1 MEPAPSDSASHLQF
15 SNPNIAAG
23 LPRAQ
28 RQELQ
33 HLFEQALIWLEH
45 SPPNYQQALAG
56 LALCMK
62 ADPLAAVYTFQ
73 FLQTIDDAVVAGDL
87 RFNWFQ
93 RRNNRKQVK
102 EIERQF
108 QQQNWNT
115 VFEKAPKAL
124 YHNPGC
130 VPLLQLLA
138 ATCHA
143 NEAQDSARTYC
154 QFALQYDPT
163 SIKTHQQIME
173 NYLAAGQFDDAK
185 EHWLNL
191 MTQTATAAVDLPRV
205 RETLPQSLQDNLPSK
220 QLVILIHEAT
230 LQRTE
235 SPQNEAT
242 WMRLRELYA
251 DNQLYSLAMEC
262 CQAASQALGN
272 AQIWNHKILELRMQ
286 QADSRLEFHT
296 HAQDQTPLTQELT
309 EERLRVRTEFYQAQ
323 CTAHPTNSL
332 HQIHLAW
339 CLLETNNP
347 DAALRLFEQIQHT
360 DLTTPWS
367 LITYLGHGEAQQSL
381 RRFQPALTLFQ
392 QAVTEIN
399 PQMMTTLSE
408 ELNGLDIPTL
418 DGILLPKRILN
429 RARTLARSM
438 NSTKIIQDCESI
450 AKKTGISL
458 DN

>member
-15 SNPNIAAG
+15 SNSNIAAG

-45 SPPNYQQALAG
+45 DPPNYQQALTG

-62 ADPLAAVYTFQ
+62 ADPVAAVYTFQ
-73 FLQTIDDAVVAGDL
+73 FLQTIDAAAEAGHL
-87 RFNWFQ
+87 KFNWFQ
-93 RRNNRKQVK
+93 QRRNRKQVK
-102 EIERQF
+102 EMERQF
-108 QQQNWNT
+108 QQKNYNA

-143 NEAQDSARTYC
+143 NDAQDSARTYC

-163 SIKTHQQIME
+163 STKTHQQILE

-191 MTQTATAAVDLPRV
+191 MTQRAMASVDLSRL
-205 RETLPQSLQDNLPSK
+205 RKTLPQSLQNHLPLK
-220 QLVILIHEAT
+220 PLVILIQEAIIH
-230 LQRTE
+230 QTE
-235 SPQNEAT
+235 SPQDEAN
-242 WMRLRELYA
+242 WMQLRELYA

-262 CQAASQALGN
+262 CQSASQALGN
-272 AQIWNHKILELRMQ
+272 AHLWNHRILELRMQ
-286 QADSRLEFHT
+286 QADARLEFH
-296 HAQDQTPLTQELT
+296 AQNQPALIQELM

-323 CTAHPTNSL
+323 CTAHPTQSL
-332 HQIHLAW
+332 YQIHLAW
-339 CLLETNNP
+339 CLLETSNP
-347 DAALRLFEQIQHT
+347 DGALKLFEQIEHT
-360 DLTTPWS
+360 DLPAAWS

-381 RRFQPALTLFQ
+381 RRFQPALALFQ
-392 QAVTEIN
+392 QAVAGIS
-399 PQMMTTLSE
+399 PQMMTTLTE
-408 ELNGLDIPTL
+408 QLKDFDIPIL

-429 RARTLARSM
+429 RARTLARAM
-438 NSTKIIQDCESI
+438 NSTEIVQNCELIS
-450 AKKTGISL
+450 KKTGISL
-458 DN
+458 EI